1 MTMTPAIAKLITTD
15 KMHQI
20 PSQIQTGRATGM
32 QLLDQALMEALGQE
46 LIDPDDAYRYSTDKK
61 QFQRFVTDPSLLPK
75 VDLAG
80 G

>member
-1 MTMTPAIAKLITTD
+1 
-15 KMHQI
+15 MHQI

-46 LIDPDDAYRYSTDKK
+46 LIDPDDAYRYSADKK
-61 QFQRFVTDPSLLPK
+61 QFQRFVTDPSLLPQ

>member
-1 MTMTPAIAKLITTD
+1 
-15 KMHQI
+15 MHQI
-20 PSQIQTGRATGM
+20 PSQIQTGRDQGM
-32 QLLDQALMEALGQE
+32 QLMDQALMEALDQQ
-46 LIDPDDAYRYSTDKK
+46 LIDPDDTYRFATDKR